1 MQSVPPSP
9 TADAHEPP
17 ITFLVPGF
25 LDSLKTLESL
35 AKYLRRRGHRP
46 MICSPQPSDGSAP
59 LEELA
64 DQLAAFI
71 DKAAPG
77 DEPINLFGFSM
88 GGLITRLYLQR
99 FNQYHRVQ
107 RYVTVAAPHRGTQTA
122 HVFATLPG
130 IQQMKPGSP
139 LLRQLEED
147 LDKLK
152 TVYFVSIW
160 TPLDLTII
168 PADSSELPVG
178 ISRRILSPAHGLL
191 MYDPRVQH
199 AVSLALRR

>member
-1 MQSVPPSP
+1 MSSIPSRSVVDS
-9 TADAHEPP
+9 HEPP

-46 MICSPQPSDGSAP
+46 LICSPQPSDGSAP

-64 DQLAAFI
+64 DRLAAVI
-71 DKAAPG
+71 AKEAPD
-77 DEPINLFGFSM
+77 DELINLFGFSM

-99 FNQYHRVQ
+99 FNQYHRVH
-107 RYVTVAAPHRGTQTA
+107 RYVTVAAPHRGTMTSRILG
-122 HVFATLPG
+122 HLPG
-130 IQQMKPGSP
+130 IQQMAPASP
-139 LLRQLEED
+139 LIRLLEED

-152 TVYFVSIW
+152 TISFVSIW

-168 PADSSELPVG
+168 PADSSVLPVG
-178 ISRRILSPAHGLL
+178 ASRRILSPAHGLL